1 MRDEFLFNCEK
12 EIMEANL
19 SLMCGQKED
28 GLKKIKK
35 VSDNI
40 MQEIGNSIHPF
51 TTNTLPY
58 VIAALRVL
66 ANKLEEK
73 TNGEWENT
81 IKSAE
86 KLMNTID
93 VIQKEEEVQI
103 CKKNY

>member
-1 MRDEFLFNCEK
+1 MRDEILFNCEE

-19 SLMCGQKED
+19 FLMCGQKED

-35 VSDNI
+35 VSDDM

-66 ANKLEEK
+66 ANKLEEN
-73 TNGEWENT
+73 TNGKWKGT
-81 IKSAE
+81 IKGVE
-86 KLMNTID
+86 KLMNTIE
-93 VIQKEEEVQI
+93 VIQKEEEV
-103 CKKNY
+103 

>member
-73 TNGEWENT
+73 TKKVPWNQQTPQHIAKNSIT
-81 IKSAE
+81 VYHRK
-86 KLMNTID
+86 KK
-93 VIQKEEEVQI
+93 KETG
-103 CKKNY
+103 K

>member
-58 VIAALRVL
+58 VIAAL
-66 ANKLEEK
+66 
-73 TNGEWENT
+73 
-81 IKSAE
+81 
-86 KLMNTID
+86 
-93 VIQKEEEVQI
+93 EEVQI
-103 CKKNY
+103 CKKNC